1 MVERFVEASF
11 VFVVMSI
18 ISVGVVAML
27 KHAYT
32 VVRSGESI
40 MDKAIVVWLSL
51 LTLWCVAMCFISG
64 LAVRGY
70 IS

>member
-1 MVERFVEASF
+1 MVGRFVEASF
-11 VFVVMSI
+11 VFVVMPI

-27 KHAYT
+27 KHAYA

-40 MDKAIVVWLSL
+40 MDKVIVVWLSL

-64 LAVRGY
+64 LAVRGCVL
-70 IS
+70 

>member
-11 VFVVMSI
+11 VFVVIPI

-40 MDKAIVVWLSL
+40 VDKAIVVWLSL

-64 LAVRGY
+64 LAVRGCVL
-70 IS
+70 